1 MIAAFLALGL
11 CAGFCLGAVF
21 ALGMA
26 RKHSLYEV

>member
-1 MIAAFLALGL
+1 MASAFLALGF

-26 RKHSLYEV
+26 RRHALFD

>member
-1 MIAAFLALGL
+1 MAAFLALGF

-26 RKHSLYEV
+26 RKYSLFEV

>member
-1 MIAAFLALGL
+1 MVAAFLALGL

-26 RKHSLYEV
+26 RRHSLF

>member
-1 MIAAFLALGL
+1 MAAAFLSLGL

-26 RKHSLYEV
+26 RRHSLF

>member
-1 MIAAFLALGL
+1 MTLAFFSLGL

-26 RKHSLYEV
+26 RKHALFD